1 MNLDRATLSQNDSRD
16 EPAGFPSIDR
26 RDFLRMGSLAA
37 LSLPLRRY
45 ARAAKP
51 SSSCVVVGAGLAGLS
66 AAYRLHNGGWK
77 VTVVEARD
85 RPGGRVSSYRFPE
98 APELVCE
105 MGGEWIG
112 ADQKHIMGLCDEL
125 NVEREPHAFRI
136 WLLIAGRLR
145 APKEW
150 QFSATS
156 KAAWSKFAKEWTH
169 YSPEERAR
177 LDQYDWWAWLRKTGF
192 TEEDL
197 RIREL
202 IDSTDIGES
211 TRDSS
216 ALSEALSYA
225 EENYMDPQE
234 DTDEMDFHVRG
245 GNTKLVNAILARL
258 PAGTLHLNSPV
269 TEIQQR
275 SGMVAI
281 STATEKFTAD
291 ACVFAA
297 PSSVIPSIH
306 FDPPLPAAQAR
317 AAEQLEY
324 GRIIKTQILCSE
336 RFWPADNF
344 AMMSDETSQEYFH
357 TTQGQPGPK
366 GILCSYAVGDRADV
380 LASQTDARRQQI
392 VTEDLMAVSP
402 DARKAVL
409 ATHCKAWQL
418 DPWVQGAYAVYHPG
432 QWLTVRPLLHRP
444 HGKVLFAGEHLSDG
458 SQGFMDGAIETGTA
472 AAKALLGGAA
482 V

>member
-1 MNLDRATLSQNDSRD
+1 MRLDRPPLSRVQSPDAS
-16 EPAGFPSIDR
+16 AGLREMNR
-26 RDFLRMGSLAA
+26 RDFLRVGSLAA
-37 LSLPLRRY
+37 LSWPLRSY
-45 ARAAKP
+45 ARVAKP
-51 SSSCVVVGAGLAGLS
+51 GSSCVVVGAGLAGLS
-66 AAYRLHNGGWK
+66 AAYRLHHGGWK

-85 RPGGRVSSYRFPE
+85 RPGGRVSSYRFKE

-112 ADQKHIMGLCDEL
+112 TDQKHIMGLCDEL
-125 NVEREPHAFRI
+125 KVEREPHAFRI
-136 WLLIAGRLR
+136 WLLIAGQLKG
-145 APKEW
+145 PNDW

-156 KAAWSKFAKEWTH
+156 KATWSKFASEWKH

-177 LDQYDWWAWLRKTGF
+177 LDQYDWWAWLRKTGL

-197 RIREL
+197 RIREI

-211 TRDSS
+211 TRDTS
-216 ALSEALSYA
+216 ALSEAQSYA
-225 EENYMDPQE
+225 EENYMNPQE

-245 GNTKLVNAILARL
+245 GNTELVNALLARL
-258 PAGTLHLNSPV
+258 PPGTLHLNSPV
-269 TEIQQR
+269 TGILQR
-275 SGMVAI
+275 TGVVTV
-281 STATEKFTAD
+281 STGVEKFTAD
-291 ACVFAA
+291 ACIFAA
-297 PSSVIPSIH
+297 PSSVIPSIR

-317 AAEQLEY
+317 AAEELEY

-336 RFWPADNF
+336 RFWPAENF

-357 TTQGQPGPK
+357 TTQGQAGPK
-366 GILCSYAVGDRADV
+366 GILCSYSVGDRADV
-380 LASQTDARRQQI
+380 LASQTEARRQQI

-402 DARKAVL
+402 DAQKAVM
-409 ATHCKAWQL
+409 TTYCKAWQL
-418 DPWVQGAYAVYHPG
+418 DPWVHGAYAVYHPG

-472 AAKALLGGAA
+472 AAKALLA
-482 V
+482 